1 MVRPNIE
8 SPCIKVCAVDGETG
22 MCLGCGRT
30 LKEIGGWM
38 SYDDA
43 GRRDVMETLPARLD
57 QLRDMGKIKA
67 AS

>member
-1 MVRPNIE
+1 MARPDIE

-22 MCLGCGRT
+22 LCLGCGRS

-38 SYDDA
+38 QYDDA
-43 GRRDVMETLPARLD
+43 GRRAVMDALPARLD
-57 QLRDMGKIKA
+57 SLRAIGKLD